1 MRGRHNKICRTYTR
15 KVVNDDIDTDTV
27 ILLYSKRA
35 ITICTPHPKRN
46 ETQDEVGVGVEAGST
61 QGRGARKKE
70 VKKKH
75 KPHTGR
81 DVWKERSKERGS
93 REER

>member
-1 MRGRHNKICRTYTR
+1 MMILIRIQSSYYIPNAQLQYVRRTQKET
-15 KVVNDDIDTDTV
+15 K
-27 ILLYSKRA
+27 
-35 ITICTPHPKRN
+35 PK
-46 ETQDEVGVGVEAGST
+46 DEVGVGVEAGST